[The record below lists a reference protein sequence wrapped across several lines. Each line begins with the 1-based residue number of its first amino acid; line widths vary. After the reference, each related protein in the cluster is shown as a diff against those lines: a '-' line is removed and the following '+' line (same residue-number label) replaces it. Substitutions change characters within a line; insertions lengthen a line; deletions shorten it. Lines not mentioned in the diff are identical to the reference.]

1 MGQQKPIILPPKVI
15 AALYENTLIDESDDN
30 QSRAPMQHTVEKKK
44 AIFIAESEG
53 TSLTDNKKLFLDAII
68 KACKLNPSEVEV
80 ITDNNAIASD
90 YKKICEQYS
99 PASIILFGPS
109 PSAISLPVFFPPFQV
124 QLFQETKYLYAPAL
138 ENIENDKSLKLQL
151 WQCLKQLFP

>member
-1 MGQQKPIILPPKVI
+1 MAQQKPIILPPQVI
-15 AALYENTLIDESDDN
+15 AALYENVLIDESGDQDKVPL
-30 QSRAPMQHTVEKKK
+30 QYTVEKKK

-53 TSLTDNKKLFLDAII
+53 TSLPNDKKLFLDAII
-68 KACKLNPSEVEV
+68 KACKLQPSEVEV
-80 ITDNNAIASD
+80 ITDKNAISSD
-90 YKKICEQYS
+90 YKKINEQFS
-99 PASIILFGPS
+99 PSSVVLFGPP

-124 QLFQETKYLYAPAL
+124 QMFQETKYLHAPAL